1 MSKYNNQLKEAGVL
15 LTLDG
20 LQETGKG
27 ARVGFAGGKPKVTDG
42 PFPEAKEV
50 IGGYWMIEA
59 PSKEEAVA
67 WATRCPAADGDII
80 EIRQVYEMRTS
91 RPRCRQPRRGR
102 TGDHPRGAT
111 APCAHAA
118 GPPCPATTGPP
129 NTRGGWHG
137 CQPPPP
143 WRPSQPARTIP
154 TYDLHTGRPASMLC
168 KPPRRNNGGS
178 PWQYGGERRAE
189 HRRETASTWTRCW

>member
-1 MSKYNNQLKEAGVL
+1 MRFMMIMIPSPRDEADWGPKPEDIKAMSKYNEQLKEAGVL

-27 ARVGFAGGKPKVTDG
+27 ARVGFAGGKPRVTDG

-80 EIRQVYEMRTS
+80 EIRQVYEMADF
-91 RPRCRQPRRGR
+91 PPEVQ
-102 TGDHPRGAT
+102 A
-111 APCAHAA
+111 AAA
-118 GPPCPATTGPP
+118 G
-129 NTRGGWHG
+129 
-137 CQPPPP
+137 
-143 WRPSQPARTIP
+143 
-154 TYDLHTGRPASMLC
+154 
-168 KPPRRNNGGS
+168 
-178 PWQYGGERRAE
+178 
-189 HRRETASTWTRCW
+189 